1 MNFCKLNIF
10 KLPKLGVAEQKGAK
24 GTLLK
29 IDTFPSMIPASE
41 WPSQCPKCKPP
52 NVQLSL
58 PLVSPPHDSNDTIR
72 LLWPGKLS
80 SSSPVTKFFLFYPR
94 AGHFRVSSRGEESQA
109 HPI

>member
-41 WPSQCPKCKPP
+41 WPSQ
-52 NVQLSL
+52 
-58 PLVSPPHDSNDTIR
+58 
-72 LLWPGKLS
+72 
-80 SSSPVTKFFLFYPR
+80 
-94 AGHFRVSSRGEESQA
+94 
-109 HPI
+109 